1 MSLNTAIIIYL
12 IIINAAAVILTC
24 ADKYKATKGRYRIL
38 EDCLLTAAFL
48 GGALAEYITMLVIR
62 HKTKHKKFMIG
73 LPAMILLHIAVI
85 ILVLY
90 ISKL

>member
-1 MSLNTAIIIYL
+1 MRFTTALLIYVL
-12 IIINAAAVILTC
+12 IMNAVAVIFTA
-24 ADKYKATKGRYRIL
+24 ADKRKAAKGKYRIS
-38 EDCLLTAAFL
+38 EDCLLTIAFL
-48 GGALAEYITMLVIR
+48 GGAAAEYITMLIIR

-73 LPAMILLHIAVI
+73 LPFMILLHIALA